1 MHAAHVRPRFRISR
15 KAGLERVSRVFLMP
29 QPPEAFHGRREAF
42 VCKIQEGSHWL
53 REVFGSLWVVIRNI
67 RTNSEKRRL
76 RY

>member
-1 MHAAHVRPRFRISR
+1 
-15 KAGLERVSRVFLMP
+15 MP

-42 VCKIQEGSHWL
+42 VCTAREGSHWL
-53 REVFGSLWVVIRNI
+53 QEVFGSLWDVIRNI